1 MPKKR
6 SRRAVAPKRPRRSET
21 NSQLL
26 PTTADVLLRNA
37 AWEDWDEDSTLQKP
51 VLLLNA
57 ATYKPSILFDIPAG
71 QRWERHYVV
80 SPGGNFCYG
89 NFLNHAYAPQP
100 HFDQGGFTIWNG
112 DVVLPALSDMNR
124 RSSDGVRFK
133 SKTSEFRR
141 ACDGAVWM
149 SLTPAE
155 MLSQRSGIQKAEG
168 KVLVGGLGIG
178 WFLRKVCEKQTVNEV
193 VLVEKSQELLDW
205 YGYDLCQRYAKV
217 TDVICDD
224 VFAVI
229 EKFPDHQLLLDIWPV
244 YRGRE
249 SAQTDPRLKAIRA
262 HAGDRVWAWGK
273 N

>member
-1 MPKKR
+1 MRKKR
-6 SRRAVAPKRPRRSET
+6 SQGYAPKQPRRPEPDS
-21 NSQLL
+21 L
-26 PTTADVLLRNA
+26 PLSTPIDVLFRNA
-37 AWEDWDEDSTLQKP
+37 EWEDWDEDTTPLKP

-57 ATYKPSILFDIPAG
+57 ATYKPAKLFDIPVG
-71 QRWERHYVV
+71 QSWERHYLV
-80 SPGGNFCYG
+80 SPSGNFCYH
-89 NFLNHAYAPQP
+89 NFLHPAYAPQP

-112 DVVLPALSDMNR
+112 DVVFPALSDMNR
-124 RSSDGVRFK
+124 RRGNGQRFK

-155 MLSQRSGIQKAEG
+155 MLSQRSGVQRAEG
-168 KVLVGGLGIG
+168 KVLVGGLGLG
-178 WFLRKVCEKQTVNEV
+178 WFLRKVCEKESVQEV

-224 VFAVI
+224 VFAVT
-229 EKFPDHQLLLDIWPV
+229 ERFPDHQLLLDIWPV

-249 SAQTDPRLKAIRA
+249 SAQTDPRLKALRA

-273 N
+273 E